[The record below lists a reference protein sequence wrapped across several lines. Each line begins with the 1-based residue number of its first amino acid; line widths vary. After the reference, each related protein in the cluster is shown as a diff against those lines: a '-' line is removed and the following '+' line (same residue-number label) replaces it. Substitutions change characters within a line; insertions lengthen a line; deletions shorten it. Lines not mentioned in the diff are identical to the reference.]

1 MVVVEIFLPQVATDA
16 GGEVLEMDRYLSS
29 LQKWLFHFSLLTN
42 FSCVS
47 GILMWLTVCLGQKNK
62 ASGMQLK
69 PRLAQLGN

>member
-1 MVVVEIFLPQVATDA
+1 M
-16 GGEVLEMDRYLSS
+16 LETGRCCDS
-29 LQKWLFHFSLLTN
+29 LQKGLLLLALLTN
-42 FSCVS
+42 FESVS